1 MRTEDGGQS
10 WSVQYTVKNGLLT
23 QVHFVNDREG
33 WAVGSKRTTEN
44 DDQAE
49 HAIVLVTADRGLH
62 WTERFTQPTEANA
75 ADSVADIH
83 AETGSKV
90 TFLTD
95 NGSLFTTDDRGGR
108 WHRIKMPEAKYP
120 QLANLRLTIDPVH
133 QLWVLSSA
141 NSREVVAATLTR
153 MEPNNQWVR
162 IDMADWYIADVE
174 FLSTS
179 EIAVC
184 GFIGSKVR
192 QQALENTEG
201 IVAFSSD
208 RGKTWRIIL
217 RTKDAPRINTLALR
231 GANQLLAVG
240 DNGWVFKI
248 KHEDSK

>member
-1 MRTEDGGQS
+1 
-10 WSVQYTVKNGLLT
+10 
-23 QVHFVNDREG
+23 
-33 WAVGSKRTTEN
+33 
-44 DDQAE
+44 
-49 HAIVLVTADRGLH
+49 
-62 WTERFTQPTEANA
+62 
-75 ADSVADIH
+75 
-83 AETGSKV
+83 
-90 TFLTD
+90 
-95 NGSLFTTDDRGGR
+95 
-108 WHRIKMPEAKYP
+108 MPEAKYP